1 MEVPE
6 PVIMSGVRVQAALPS
21 VRVTI
26 PWKKSRAV
34 MVMVEV
40 AV

>member
-1 MEVPE
+1 MDVPE
-6 PVIMSGVRVQAALPS
+6 PVIMVGVRVQAALS
-21 VRVTI
+21 FVRVTI
-26 PWKKSRAV
+26 PWKEARLV